1 MRNRL
6 VAACGWLP
14 LSLLLAGCVTEP
26 PPIVIYED
34 KRDSIW
40 LKFDPEATGA
50 GHSHPVTIASERM
63 AKILEGILVA
73 DRSQI
78 IGVIKGDETNWVP
91 AFTPVQIKTLAP
103 LLSEAL
109 RKASPKDMATF
120 YLVIMD
126 REHGKLI
133 TSGGLFVRNSR
144 LYFILANFRTMPSS
158 KIYET
163 TYEIDTRSEPL
174 LPTARFQFALGFR
187 PKQAWI
193 PNGEVRGK
201 DGYERY
207 LDESKLVIIDLP
219 RLFPQTGAVPSS
231 VIPRPQRFPAGLSA
245 HTDRPDPK
253 PLPILLRQTASPG
266 ACDRYTRCTEEQRV
280 PGLKQAWHESHWRQK
295 TSPDTF
301 DRGVGLK
308 QAWYGGS
315 DGRTRCSAPGD
326 NAAAVGPMARAG
338 RCATSGLH
346 GRSSA

>member
-1 MRNRL
+1 MTSRP
-6 VAACGWLP
+6 ATMWGWIILA
-14 LSLLLAGCVTEP
+14 LLITGCVTEP
-26 PPIVIYED
+26 APIVIYED

-50 GHSHPVTIASERM
+50 GHSHPVTIPAERM
-63 AKILEGILVA
+63 EVILGGVLVA

-78 IGVIKGDETNWVP
+78 IGTIKGDETDWAP
-91 AFTPVQIKTLAP
+91 AFTPIQIKTLTP

-126 REHGKLI
+126 REHGKLV
-133 TSGGLFVRNSR
+133 TSGGLFVRGRR

-207 LDESKLVIIDLP
+207 LDESKLLIIDLN
-219 RLFPQTGAVPSS
+219 RLFAETGATPPTTKPSTS
-231 VIPRPQRFPAGLSA
+231 
-245 HTDRPDPK
+245 T
-253 PLPILLRQTASPG
+253 
-266 ACDRYTRCTEEQRV
+266 
-280 PGLKQAWHESHWRQK
+280 SH
-295 TSPDTF
+295 P
-301 DRGVGLK
+301 
-308 QAWYGGS
+308 
-315 DGRTRCSAPGD
+315 
-326 NAAAVGPMARAG
+326 
-338 RCATSGLH
+338 
-346 GRSSA
+346 